1 MSWAGCTVLVTG
13 ASRGLGRYIA
23 KAFAHE
29 GAFVGIGYH
38 RFDREAS
45 RTLAEIRE
53 GSGSGALVKAD
64 VRDHRA
70 TNAAITAFVEQG
82 GPIEVLVNNAG
93 VIEDRPFALMSAK
106 SWSTVVETNLGGVFN
121 CSRAVVRS
129 MISRKTGSIVN
140 IGSVAGIK
148 ALPGQANYAA
158 AKGGLLAMTRAL
170 ARELGSHGIRVNA
183 VVPGFL
189 DVGMASRLDRRIAER
204 TRTQI
209 PLGRFGDPR
218 EVVEAVLFLASDR
231 ARYVTGQSLV
241 VDGGLSL

>member
-1 MSWAGCTVLVTG
+1 MDWAGCTVLVTG
-13 ASRGLGRYIA
+13 ASRGLGRSLA

-38 RFDREAS
+38 RFDREAA

-53 GSGSGALVKAD
+53 GSGKGALVKAD
-64 VRDHRA
+64 VRDDRA
-70 TNAAITAFVEQG
+70 TDAAITAFVEQG
-82 GPIEVLVNNAG
+82 GAIDVLVNNAG
-93 VIEDRPFALMSAK
+93 MIEDRPFALMSAK

-158 AKGGLLAMTRAL
+158 AKGGVLAMTRAL

-183 VVPGFL
+183 VVPGVL
-189 DVGMASRLDRRIAER
+189 DVGMASRLDRRVAER

-209 PLGRFGDPR
+209 PLGRFGDAR

>member
-1 MSWAGCTVLVTG
+1 MRWAGHTVLVTG
-13 ASRGLGRYIA
+13 ASRGLGRSIA
-23 KAFAHE
+23 TAFAHE

-38 RFDREAS
+38 RFGREAE

-53 GSGSGALVKAD
+53 GTGSGALVKAD
-64 VRDHRA
+64 VRDQREIDS
-70 TNAAITAFVEQG
+70 AITGFVEQAG
-82 GPIEVLVNNAG
+82 AIDVLVNNAG
-93 VIEDRPFALMSAK
+93 VIEDEPFALMSAK
-106 SWSTVVETNLGGVFN
+106 SWSTVVDTNLGGVFN

-129 MISRKTGSIVN
+129 MMSRGTGSIVN
-140 IGSVAGIK
+140 IGSVAGIR
-148 ALPGQANYAA
+148 AFPGQANYAA
-158 AKGGLLAMTRAL
+158 AKGGVLAMTRAL
-170 ARELGSHGIRVNA
+170 ARELGSRGIRVNA

-189 DVGMASRLDRRIAER
+189 NAGMASRLDRRIVER
-204 TRTQI
+204 RREQI

>member
-1 MSWAGCTVLVTG
+1 MDWAGFTVLVTG
-13 ASRGLGRYIA
+13 ASRGLGRSIA
-23 KAFAHE
+23 KAFADE

-38 RFDREAS
+38 RFEKEAA
-45 RTLAEIRE
+45 RTLDEIQE
-53 GSGSGALVKAD
+53 GCGSGALVRAD

-70 TNAAITAFVEQG
+70 TEAAITAFVEHAG
-82 GPIEVLVNNAG
+82 AIDVLVNNAG
-93 VIEDRPFALMSAK
+93 VIEDGPFALMSAR

-129 MISRKTGSIVN
+129 MISRRTGSIVN

-158 AKGGLLAMTRAL
+158 AKGGVLAMTRAL

-189 DVGMASRLDRRIAER
+189 GVGMASRLDRRVAGR

-231 ARYVTGQSLV
+231 ACYITGQSLV